1 MKKHLMILSFCFALI
16 MLFGSCNSATSDDA
30 HESEKV
36 DNIKDNIAY
45 EAYTAYIDVAGM
57 EGASGKIEASKKL
70 LYLSEADIPTP
81 TIKAISVEVLGKRLN
96 ADFSQSK
103 VWSVFTPAYVYK
115 TSEGDK
121 ITVDSS
127 GKVISFTSAS
137 SSSNVIENVDQ
148 GKALIPEESLA
159 KATEYFKKL
168 LGDELL
174 SQYSAELPDTSM
186 SVVRIRFRRNN
197 SDFGSYSITDKIII
211 KLDEEGNLLG
221 YDLYNV
227 GAYDNKNIP
236 ADFNDEKIKEIIN
249 ASLID
254 NKSDIEVS
262 DQRNLVILSDGRLA
276 CNTCFR
282 LIDGEAVGEWAS
294 VLIPLE

>member
-1 MKKHLMILSFCFALI
+1 MKKHLMILSFALALI
-16 MLFGSCNSATSDDA
+16 MLFGACSASPDVESDV
-30 HESEKV
+30 EKSGNER
-36 DNIKDNIAY
+36 DHLAY
-45 EAYTAYIDVAGM
+45 EVYTAYIGASGV
-57 EGASGKIEASKKL
+57 EGASGRIETSNEL
-70 LYLSEADIPTP
+70 IYMQDADIPAP
-81 TIKAISVEVLGKRLN
+81 TKNTISIEVFGKSRN
-96 ADFSQSK
+96 AEFSKTK
-103 VWSVFTPAYVYK
+103 VWAAFTPSYIYS
-115 TSEGDK
+115 TSEGDE

-127 GKVISFTSAS
+127 GKIISFTSSS
-137 SSSNVIENVDQ
+137 SSSNIIEYVDQ
-148 GKALIPEESLA
+148 DKALTPEESLA

-197 SDFGSYSITDKIII
+197 FDFGSYSITDKIII

-227 GAYDNKNIP
+227 GAYDNKKIP
-236 ADFNDEKIKEIIN
+236 TGFNDEKIKEIIN

-282 LIDGEAVGEWAS
+282 LIDGEAAGEWTS